1 MEQVKTKP
9 RYYEKREHNF
19 YCDGCGKYLGQSL
32 EYDDGWYEE
41 LGKFESQCFIDSG
54 YYILHKHLCK
64 KCEGKLS
71 LEIEENLR
79 RLCFKL
85 ESEMEN

>member
-1 MEQVKTKP
+1 MKQIKISP
-9 RYYEKREHNF
+9 RYYEERVHNF

-41 LGKFESQCFIDSG
+41 RG

-64 KCEGKLS
+64 KCESKLS

-79 RLCFKL
+79 RLDFKL
-85 ESEMEN
+85 ESEMED